1 MINRDTEILLFST
14 MLRIRMV
21 ESAIAEKYGEQ
32 EMRCPVHLSI
42 GQEAPAAAF
51 AHTVEKKDFAV
62 STHRGHAHFLAKGG
76 SLESMIAEIYGKST
90 GCSKGR
96 GGSMHL
102 ADKSIGFMGTS
113 AIVGNSIPIGVGLG
127 LFLQIKKIR
136 QASCIFL
143 GDGAIE
149 EGVFYES
156 ANFAILKKLP
166 VVFICENNQYSVYSP
181 LEVRQPVG
189 RSISQMVKGIGLNS
203 QEVDGNDVL
212 ECFKATGQALEK
224 ARSGEGPQFLEFHTF
239 RHLEHCGPNNDDHLS
254 YRKPGELDLWLERD
268 PITLFTKS
276 LLQRNL
282 LSTEDIEKIKNQIET
297 EIEFAFQ
304 AAQNAP
310 FPDAESFKFDVYAK

>member
-1 MINRDTEILLFST
+1 MKNKEIEILLFST
-14 MLRIRMV
+14 MLRIRMI
-21 ESAIAEKYGEQ
+21 ESAIADKYSQQ

-51 AHTVEKKDFAV
+51 AQAVEKKDFAV

-76 SLESMIAEIYGKST
+76 SLDSMIAEIYGKST
-90 GCSKGR
+90 GCSQGR

-127 LFLQIKKIR
+127 LYLQIQKIK

-156 ANFAILKKLP
+156 ANFAVLKKLP
-166 VVFICENNQYSVYSP
+166 VVFFCENNQYSVYSP

-203 QEVDGNDVL
+203 QEVDGNDVI
-212 ECFKATGQALEK
+212 ECFNATKQALEK

-239 RHLEHCGPNNDDHLS
+239 RQLEHCGPNNDDHLS
-254 YRKPGELDLWLERD
+254 YRKPGELASWLERD
-268 PITLFTKS
+268 PITSFTTY
-276 LLQRNL
+276 LLQKDL
-282 LSTEDIEKIKNQIET
+282 LSTEDFEIIKN
-297 EIEFAFQ
+297 EIESEINSAFQ

-310 FPDAESFKFDVYAK
+310 FPDADSFKFDVYAK

>member
-1 MINRDTEILLFST
+1 MYKEIEIHLFST
-14 MLRIRMV
+14 MLRIRMI
-21 ESAIAEKYGEQ
+21 ESAIANKYSEQ

-51 AHTVEKKDFAV
+51 AQAVEKKDFAV

-76 SLESMIAEIYGKST
+76 SLDSMIAEIYGKST
-90 GCSKGR
+90 GCSQGR

-127 LFLQIKKIR
+127 LFLQIQKIK

-156 ANFAILKKLP
+156 ANFSALKNLP
-166 VVFICENNQYSVYSP
+166 VVFFCENNQYSVYSP
-181 LEVRQPVG
+181 LEVRQPEG
-189 RSISQMVKGIGLNS
+189 RSISQMVNGIGLNS
-203 QEVDGNDVL
+203 QEVDGNDVT
-212 ECFKATGQALEK
+212 ECFIAIKQALKK

-239 RHLEHCGPNNDDHLS
+239 RQLEHCGPNNDDHLR
-254 YRKPGELDLWLERD
+254 YRKLGELDSWLERD
-268 PITLFTKS
+268 PITFYTSS
-276 LLQRNL
+276 LLQRKL
-282 LSTEDIEKIKNQIET
+282 LNIKDIEKIRNQIET
-297 EIEFAFQ
+297 EIERAFQ
-304 AAQNAP
+304 AALNAP
-310 FPDAESFKFDVYAK
+310 FPDAEALKFDVYEK

>member
-1 MINRDTEILLFST
+1 MKNKEIEILLFST
-14 MLRIRMV
+14 MLRIRMI
-21 ESAIAEKYGEQ
+21 ESAIADKYSEQ

-51 AHTVEKKDFAV
+51 AHAVEKKDFAV

-76 SLESMIAEIYGKST
+76 SLDSMIAEIYGKST
-90 GCSKGR
+90 GCSQGR

-127 LFLQIKKIR
+127 LYLQIQKIK

-156 ANFAILKKLP
+156 ANFAVLKKLP
-166 VVFICENNQYSVYSP
+166 VVFLCENNQYSVYSP
-181 LEVRQPVG
+181 LEVRQPDG
-189 RSISQMVKGIGLNS
+189 RSISQMVKAIGLNS
-203 QEVDGNDVL
+203 QEVDGNDVI
-212 ECFKATGQALEK
+212 ECFNATKRALEK

-239 RHLEHCGPNNDDHLS
+239 RHLEHCGPNDDDHLS
-254 YRKPGELDLWLERD
+254 YRKPGELAFWLERD
-268 PITLFTKS
+268 PITSFTS
-276 LLQRNL
+276 YVLQKDL
-282 LSTEDIEKIKNQIET
+282 LSTEDIEIIKNQIES
-297 EIEFAFQ
+297 EINSAFQ

-310 FPDAESFKFDVYAK
+310 FPDADSFKFDVYAK

>member
-1 MINRDTEILLFST
+1 MKNKEIEILLFST
-14 MLRIRMV
+14 MLRIRMI
-21 ESAIAEKYGEQ
+21 ESAIADKYSEQ

-51 AHTVEKKDFAV
+51 AHAVQQKDFAV

-76 SLESMIAEIYGKST
+76 SLDSMIAEIYGKST
-90 GCSKGR
+90 GCSQGR

-127 LFLQIKKIR
+127 LFLQIQKIK

-156 ANFAILKKLP
+156 ANFAVLKKLP
-166 VVFICENNQYSVYSP
+166 VIFFCENNKYSVYSP

-189 RSISQMVKGIGLNS
+189 RSISQMVKGIGLNGI
-203 QEVDGNDVL
+203 EVDGNDVI
-212 ECFKATGQALEK
+212 ECFTATKQALEK

-297 EIEFAFQ
+297 EIEGAFQ

>member
-1 MINRDTEILLFST
+1 MKNKELEIMLFST
-14 MLRIRMV
+14 MLRIRMI
-21 ESAIAEKYGEQ
+21 ESAIADKYSEQ

-51 AHTVEKKDFAV
+51 ARAVEKKDFAV

-76 SLESMIAEIYGKST
+76 SLDSMIAEIYGKST
-90 GCSKGR
+90 GCSQGR

-127 LFLQIKKIR
+127 LYLQIQKIK

-156 ANFAILKKLP
+156 ANFAVLKKLP
-166 VVFICENNQYSVYSP
+166 VVFFCENNQYSVYSP
-181 LEVRQPVG
+181 LEVRQPDG
-189 RSISQMVKGIGLNS
+189 RSISQMVKAIGLNS
-203 QEVDGNDVL
+203 QEVDGNDVI
-212 ECFKATGQALEK
+212 ECFNATKRALEK

-239 RHLEHCGPNNDDHLS
+239 RHLEHCGPNDDDHLS
-254 YRKPGELDLWLERD
+254 YRKPGELASWLERD
-268 PITLFTKS
+268 PITSFTS
-276 LLQRNL
+276 YLLQKDL
-282 LSTEDIEKIKNQIET
+282 LSTKEIEIIKNQIES
-297 EIEFAFQ
+297 EINSAFQ

-310 FPDAESFKFDVYAK
+310 FPEADSFKFDVYAK